1 MNNSAKNRFKMHYKL
16 LREHYGIDHLPYAQM
31 SNELNKEQYL
41 NIIRDKLNHYVFLET
56 KQNLTDE
63 VFDTAKSLSIFFD
76 QRNTMSSEEFNKA
89 LTEKYGNALDIER
102 DIREIENSEVL
113 RSIERNIKND
123 ERNNGLFPSDVDH
136 WYSCYN
142 NIRSCSINIA

>member
-1 MNNSAKNRFKMHYKL
+1 MNSSAKKRFKSHYKV
-16 LREHYGIDHLPYAQM
+16 LRRHYGLDYLPYAPRK
-31 SNELNKEQYL
+31 NELNRE
-41 NIIRDKLNHYVFLET
+41 DFL
-56 KQNLTDE
+56 KRINDDNFIVPNLTDE
-63 VFDTAKSLSIFFD
+63 GFETAKSLSVFFD
-76 QRNTMSSEEFNKA
+76 QRDTMSSKEFNKA